1 MVSWLNSVAYF
12 RFSISESRL
21 TFAFNMSPAELVQDK
36 LLSLDALSKR
46 RCGWRNYSH
55 KTVFTNGV
63 FDLIHPGH
71 LQYLEEAAGLGVRLI
86 VGVNSDESVKRLKGD
101 TRPIMPQE
109 ARMRLLA
116 GLFYVDGVIAFDED
130 TPLDLIKALKPDV
143 LVKGGD
149 YTVDTIVGAPEVQAW
164 GGEVKVLSFLEGYSS
179 TEVIDRIQS
188 TPALR
193 K

>member
-1 MVSWLNSVAYF
+1 MTESELVADKQL
-12 RFSISESRL
+12 SL
-21 TFAFNMSPAELVQDK
+21 AEL
-36 LLSLDALSKR
+36 SRR

-71 LQYLEEAAGLGVRLI
+71 LTYLAEAAALGERLI

-101 TRPIMPQE
+101 SRPIMPLE
-109 ARMRLLA
+109 ARMQLLA

-130 TPLDLIKALKPDV
+130 TPIELINTLKPDV

-149 YTVDTIVGAPEVQAW
+149 YDVESIVGYKEVIDW
-164 GGEVKVLSFLEGYSS
+164 GGEVTTLPFREGQSS
-179 TEVIDRIQS
+179 TKIIERLQPVE
-188 TPALR
+188 
-193 K
+193 